1 MDHTSEGGE
10 HPLPRLKGAFPF
22 RLAATSYI
30 IPAPI
35 LPNVR
40 FLGPHLD
47 EVELVLF
54 ESGGEDNLPSEAD
67 IRELA
72 RLGRDLDLTYN
83 VHLPTDLFYGDPDP
97 AVRRQACSTAARF
110 YRRTLPIDPTAYI
123 LHLDRRGRDGEVIRD
138 RETLLSR
145 FEESLT
151 WLIGEGLDPSL
162 LAVENLDYPLE
173 WIAPVADAIGM
184 KFCLDLGHLIYYGFD
199 RERYLNEFLEKTGV
213 IHLHGVLDGADHR
226 GADAIPEL
234 EWKMIFRRLDSYRG
248 GLSLEVFSLGD
259 LRSSMVRLEGML

>member
-1 MDHTSEGGE
+1 MDDTSERGE
-10 HPLPRLKGAFPF
+10 HPLPRLKRAFPF
-22 RLAATSYI
+22 RLASTSYI

-54 ESGGEDNLPSEAD
+54 ESGGEENLPSDAD

-83 VHLPTDLFYGDPDP
+83 VHLPTDLFFGDPDP
-97 AVRRQACSTAARF
+97 TVRRQACSTAARF
-110 YRRTLPIDPTAYI
+110 YRRTLLINPTAYV
-123 LHLDRRGRDGEVIRD
+123 LHLDRRRADGEVIHD
-138 RETLLSR
+138 TATLLNR
-145 FEESLT
+145 FEESLA
-151 WLIGEGLDPSL
+151 WLIEEGLDPSL

-173 WIAPVADAIGM
+173 WIAPIADAIGM
-184 KFCLDLGHLIYYGFD
+184 KLCLDLGHLFFYGFD
-199 RERYLNEFLEKTGV
+199 RERYLDEFLEKTAM
-213 IHLHGVLDGADHR
+213 IHLHGVVEGADHR

-234 EWKMIFRRLDSYRG
+234 EWEMIFRHLDYYRG
-248 GLSLEVFSLGD
+248 GLSMEVFSLED
-259 LRSSMVRLEGML
+259 LSSSMVRLEGML